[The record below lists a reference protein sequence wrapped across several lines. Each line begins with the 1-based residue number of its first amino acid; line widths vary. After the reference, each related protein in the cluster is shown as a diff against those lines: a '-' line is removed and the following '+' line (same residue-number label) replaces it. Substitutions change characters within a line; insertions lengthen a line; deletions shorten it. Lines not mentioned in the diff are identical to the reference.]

1 MGKLP
6 GISHQQ
12 AIKALQRAGFE
23 IIRQSGHIILSDGIA
38 TVVVPRANPINAYT
52 MFAIV
57 KAAGLT
63 IEQFRELL

>member
-6 GISHQQ
+6 GISHLQ

-38 TVVVPRANPINAYT
+38 TVVVPRANPINPYT
-52 MFAIV
+52 MFVIV